1 MRSRNLK
8 LKDFFPLKTESLDLT
23 NGNSFRTNYH
33 TKTDSKVSEIYL
45 NSKTIKQKAESIK
58 RKYEICS
65 KRKPLDNFLLTS
77 IPSYK
82 SKTEK
87 KLKDRKSFLKIEKE
101 KGYKKYI
108 LHAALIILC
117 IIVSAFVNCF
127 MDLLSNV
134 DTICSIHHCYM
145 LFHNL
150 NMIMM

>member
-101 KGYKKYI
+101 KGYKKYNNYHVPI
-108 LHAALIILC
+108 LDVIKKHKDNNEIKAKKKVLI
-117 IIVSAFVNCF
+117 
-127 MDLLSNV
+127 
-134 DTICSIHHCYM
+134 
-145 LFHNL
+145 
-150 NMIMM
+150 